1 MMFQRPSSA
10 GSSGRLQVT
19 ALRSTETEPQIVAQS
34 ALRRPGRSA
43 RGIGLLLLPRRGL
56 QLPTQLSFEKWVKIG
71 RQLSDVYTSSAWCL
85 GDWLVYGEEAYTG
98 RYRNAIE
105 QTSLDYQTLRNYAWV
120 AKRFSLSRRRE
131 GLSFGHHAEVAALSE
146 PEQDFWLRKAEELN
160 WSVKRMRHE
169 VRTSLK
175 ERTDGVD
182 REQEEAEDDER
193 EWPMTSLEI
202 QIPSDQLERCR
213 AAAERVGLSMEAW
226 AASVL
231 EQAARYALDRS
242 A

>member
-1 MMFQRPSSA
+1 M
-10 GSSGRLQVT
+10 T
-19 ALRSTETEPQIVAQS
+19 ALRSTEAELQIVAQS
-34 ALRRPGRSA
+34 GLQRPGRSS
-43 RGIGLLLLPRRGL
+43 RGIGFIFLPRIGL
-56 QLPTQLSFEKWVKIG
+56 QLPTQLSFDKWIRIG

-175 ERTDGVD
+175 ERSDGVD
-182 REQEEAEDDER
+182 REQKTPEDRER
-193 EWPMTSLEI
+193 EWSMTSLEI
-202 QIPSDQLERCR
+202 HIPSDQLERCR

-231 EQAARYALDRS
+231 EQAARYALDRG